1 MERAITFLETKE
13 LPPHWDKEI
22 LNIGYGDQESTNNST
37 TASSES
43 EDLDDEDEEEQSP
56 EEKDH
61 LVAELY
67 KHMEDRGSPIDKTP
81 CIGKLNQEKSP
92 KNLGLVYYILFF
104 FLFSNRW
111 QRCGSLPFVCCSTST
126 GRSCTCN
133 K

>member
-1 MERAITFLETKE
+1 MERAITFLETRE

-22 LNIGYGDQESTNNST
+22 LNICHGDQESTNNST

-43 EDLDDEDEEEQSP
+43 EDLDDEDDEEQSP

-81 CIGKLNQEKSP
+81 CIGKSRRRNMPQKY
-92 KNLGLVYYILFF
+92 GTGFRLVLLVVFWYDHQYILLTIKLLLIFF
-104 FLFSNRW
+104 F
-111 QRCGSLPFVCCSTST
+111 
-126 GRSCTCN
+126 
-133 K
+133 

>member
-43 EDLDDEDEEEQSP
+43 EDLDDEDDEEESP

-81 CIGKLNQEKSP
+81 CIGKSTHQPQKYRT
-92 KNLGLVYYILFF
+92 GYIF
-104 FLFSNRW
+104 
-111 QRCGSLPFVCCSTST
+111 
-126 GRSCTCN
+126 
-133 K
+133 